1 MSQTI
6 GNVHAFVSVSC
17 TIRFRSIYI
26 LSRSYFS
33 FSRNRLTEKTS
44 RLQGISRQLS
54 DASQLPRTIQTP
66 LSSAGE
72 GSRAGLSTDIT
83 ALSQCGVCLE
93 GHGGIWYGEGR
104 RFCLS
109 RSLRRSWGLRT
120 MQYMSIFISGRL
132 GTAVTYGSQPI
143 DRGERHWEAIRG
155 DVRLECSRGRT
166 LASERVAEEWRWPSG
181 TQSHLLLSPARKTG

>member
-17 TIRFRSIYI
+17 TIPFRSVHI
-26 LSRSYFS
+26 LFRSYFS

-44 RLQGISRQLS
+44 RVQGISRQLS
-54 DASQLPRTIQTP
+54 DASQFPRTIQTP

-72 GSRAGLSTDIT
+72 GSRAGMSTDIT
-83 ALSQCGVCLE
+83 ALSQCGACLD

-109 RSLRRSWGLRT
+109 RSLRRSWGLRA
-120 MQYMSIFISGRL
+120 MQYMSILISGRL
-132 GTAVTYGSQPI
+132 GTAVTYGSQRI
-143 DRGERHWEAIRG
+143 EGNGIERRFGEMSDRNVPEVERWRRG
-155 DVRLECSRGRT
+155 GWLKSGSGQVGFNRT
-166 LASERVAEEWRWPSG
+166 
-181 TQSHLLLSPARKTG
+181 HY